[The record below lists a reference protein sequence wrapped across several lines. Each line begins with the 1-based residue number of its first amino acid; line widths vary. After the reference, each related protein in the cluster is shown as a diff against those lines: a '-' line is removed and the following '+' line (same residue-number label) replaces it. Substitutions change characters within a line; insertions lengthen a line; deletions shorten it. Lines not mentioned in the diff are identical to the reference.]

1 MFLLLRKLSALS
13 KNNVVPARSNTCQSI
28 CSRTRY
34 SGPWALYEGKSSST
48 FSCAEYL
55 AASTLHSGNR
65 PCFDEQMP
73 NSLHFCIIR
82 FLKSGIPAPAGCP
95 GEPSPG
101 HKEFPA
107 SSSVKRLEM
116 TRWHLRGCF
125 LFSMLNDLRFPF
137 FHQVNRSSKRIIF
150 SCILQELPD
159 V

>member
-1 MFLLLRKLSALS
+1 MLCQRAATLARASAAAPDI
-13 KNNVVPARSNTCQSI
+13 PAPGHCKKAEVL
-28 CSRTRY
+28 
-34 SGPWALYEGKSSST
+34 PP

-95 GEPSPG
+95 GVPFPG

-137 FHQVNRSSKRIIF
+137 FHQVNRSSKIIIF